1 MADYLSSITDSILS
15 NRAIAFIGSGC
26 SMSAKDPDTDVQYVG
41 LPGAKELIKEM
52 AKSKSYI
59 DKSMPFNE
67 ACYLYKKKE
76 GKQNLIKFFDKHLN
90 QSIKP
95 SPTHRLLASLPF
107 KMYISYNFDTLLE
120 KALTN
125 AGKKYK
131 TILDDNDISLLRD
144 DEIAVIKPHGC
155 FSKADTIVASIDDEL
170 PFNEKFP
177 LVDCFLKSQLA
188 SRTVLYIGFSLS
200 DEDFKNVHL
209 HLQKQLKDIAPKS
222 YAIFL
227 NPTAFQVDFWESNKV
242 NIIDK
247 DAGRLLKDIANNLSK
262 VAAVELD
269 DIEKDEWFSHP
280 FFIHLQKIKNL
291 PTETQL
297 IDAFLDKLVE
307 EVTFNK
313 IPLSDLVRL
322 AEDGKTKVL
331 NKKPNFEA
339 FSKAITEMI
348 SRLNSSSSI
357 SEAEESLRKYKNERE
372 SISRDIGY
380 KYSTV
385 VEENDS
391 ILLFSQSKRV
401 SQLLSAVPISI
412 QRKCKLYIAECRPKS
427 PGHSFFQDSI
437 ETIKHIENNY
447 YDLTFYPD
455 IILGHLFETKKINKV
470 VMGAHTVY
478 VNKKGEMQ
486 AFVNTSGSSVISK
499 FCEIYNIPLYI
510 IAESDKEADVDILKT
525 KKISTTQEVKLDDS
539 STSRSLRELERDG
552 YKIKIMNVGY
562 DLVSSHSQTFYI
574 NEK

>member
-1 MADYLSSITDSILS
+1 MADYLSSITDSILT
-15 NRAIAFIGSGC
+15 NRAVAFIGAGC
-26 SMSAKDPDTDVQYVG
+26 SMSAKYPDTGIKYSG
-41 LPGAKELIKEM
+41 LPGAWDLINEM

-59 DKSMPFNE
+59 DTSMPFNE
-67 ACYLYKKKE
+67 ACYLYKNKE
-76 GKQNLIKFFDKHLN
+76 GKQNLIKFFEKHLN

-95 SPTHRLLASLPF
+95 SPSHRLLASLPF

-120 KALTN
+120 KALTSV
-125 AGKKYK
+125 GKRYK

-144 DEIAVIKPHGC
+144 DEVPVIKPHGC
-155 FSKADTIVASIDDEL
+155 FSKANTIVASIDDEL

-200 DEDFKNVHL
+200 DADFKNVHL

-227 NPTAFQVDFWESNKV
+227 KPTPFQVDYWESNKV
-242 NIIDK
+242 NIINK
-247 DAGRLLKDIANNLSK
+247 DVGRLLKDIVNNLSK
-262 VAAVELD
+262 VAAIELD

-297 IDAFLDKLVE
+297 IDAFLEKLIE
-307 EVTFNK
+307 EVNLDK
-313 IPLSDLVRL
+313 IPLLDLVNL
-322 AEDGKTKVL
+322 AEDGKNKVL

-339 FSKAITEMI
+339 FSKALTEI
-348 SRLNSSSSI
+348 VNRLNSSSSI
-357 SEAEESLRKYKNERE
+357 SDAEINLRDYKYKRE
-372 SISRDIGY
+372 LISRNIGN
-380 KYSTV
+380 KYSIV
-385 VEENDS
+385 VKKKDS

-401 SQLLSAVPISI
+401 SQLLSAVPTSI
-412 QRKCKLYIAECRPKS
+412 QRNCKLYIAECRPKS

-437 ETIKHIENNY
+437 ETIKHINNNY
-447 YDLTFYPD
+447 YDITFYPD
-455 IILGHLFETKKINKV
+455 IIFGHLFETKKINKV
-470 VMGAHTVY
+470 IMGAHSIY
-478 VNKKGEMQ
+478 VNKKGKMQ
-486 AFVNTSGSSVISK
+486 SFVNTSGSSVISK
-499 FCEIYNIPLYI
+499 FCEIYNVPLYI
-510 IAESDKEADVDILKT
+510 IADSDKEADIDVLKT

-539 STSRSLRELERDG
+539 STSRSLRKLELDG

-562 DLVSSHSQTFYI
+562 DLVSNHSQTFYI